1 MKRYRMAVVGLH
13 FGKWLIDNEIIK
25 GYAAPYLSLPQFAT
39 RMKYWLMHVRGSI
52 M

>member
-25 GYAAPYLSLPQFAT
+25 GYAAPYFELAAVCD

>member
-25 GYAAPYLSLPQFAT
+25 GYAAPYLELAAVCDQNEVLALACA
-39 RMKYWLMHVRGSI
+39 RE
-52 M
+52 